1 MPTLDELLRAAYKT
15 ELVLCRRLMR
25 HRGLPQYDALVQ
37 VLERH
42 AIPLAQLLDER
53 ARAKSE
59 EAVRKAL
66 RRQQKEEALAQK
78 RARGEVGNMAYADH
92 ADRTNPAVWL
102 AWFDGSARPN
112 PGRIGIGGILRSPAG
127 ELFEH
132 CAAAGHG
139 DSNQA
144 EYLALIAILE
154 KAVQLNAAP
163 LIVCGDSRVVIDS
176 LRSASHAGTL
186 SAYHARARA
195 LLAQLPEVTLRWIP
209 RHRNAVADALSQ
221 RAFGGGDGDGNR
233 DGGADAGGDARPP
246 PQSLIISS

>member
-1 MPTLDELLRAAYKT
+1 MPTPSLEELLRAAYKT

-25 HRGLPQYDALVQ
+25 RQGLTQHAALAQ
-37 VLERH
+37 VLEKH
-42 AIPLAQLLDER
+42 GMPLAQLVAGR
-53 ARAKSE
+53 AQAKASD
-59 EAVRKAL
+59 AVRKAL

-78 RARGEVGNMAYADH
+78 RREQAGNTECAD
-92 ADRTNPAVWL
+92 ASSWL

-112 PGRIGIGGILRSPAG
+112 PGRIGIGGVLRSPAG

-154 KAVQLNAAP
+154 KALALGAAP

-176 LRSASHAGTL
+176 LRSDSHAGSL
-186 SAYHARARA
+186 SAYHAHARD
-195 LLAQLPEVTLRWIP
+195 LLAQLPDVALRWIP

-221 RAFGGGDGDGNR
+221 RAAGETGSPAPAGPA
-233 DGGADAGGDARPP
+233 AD
-246 PQSLIISS
+246 SLTP

>member
-1 MPTLDELLRAAYKT
+1 MPVPSLEELLRAAYKT

-25 HRGLPQYDALVQ
+25 HQGLAQRDALVQ
-37 VLERH
+37 VLEKH
-42 AIPLAQLLDER
+42 GMPLAQLTAER
-53 ARAKSE
+53 AQAKAAD
-59 EAVRKAL
+59 AVRKAL

-78 RARGEVGNMAYADH
+78 RREQAGNAEYAE
-92 ADRTNPAVWL
+92 ASSWL

-112 PGRIGIGGILRSPAG
+112 PGRIGIGGVLRSPAG

-132 CAAAGHG
+132 CAPAGHG

-154 KAVQLNAAP
+154 KALELGAAP

-176 LRSASHAGTL
+176 LRSDSHAGSL
-186 SAYHARARA
+186 SAYHAHARD
-195 LLAQLPEVTLRWIP
+195 LLAQLQDVTLRWIP

-221 RAFGGGDGDGNR
+221 RAFGAA
-233 DGGADAGGDARPP
+233 GA
-246 PQSLIISS
+246 SSPGQEIGSPTP

>member
-1 MPTLDELLRAAYKT
+1 MPALDELLRAAYKT
-15 ELVLCRRLMR
+15 EMVLCRRLMR
-25 HRGLPQYDALVQ
+25 NSGLAQREALIQ

-42 AIPLAQLLDER
+42 GLPIAQLLAER
-53 ARAKSE
+53 VKAK
-59 EAVRKAL
+59 ADDAARKAL
-66 RRQQKEEALAQK
+66 HRQQKAGALAQK
-78 RARGEVGNMAYADH
+78 RAREQAGNVEYTD
-92 ADRTNPAVWL
+92 PAVWL

-112 PGRIGIGGILRSPAG
+112 PGRIGIGGVLRNPAG

-144 EYLALIAILE
+144 EYLALIAVLE
-154 KAVQLNAAP
+154 KALQLKAAP

-176 LRSASHAGTL
+176 LRSASHAGPL
-186 SAYHARARA
+186 SAYHASAWA

-221 RAFGGGDGDGNR
+221 RAFGA
-233 DGGADAGGDARPP
+233 ADQEG
-246 PQSLIISS
+246 ISP

>member
-1 MPTLDELLRAAYKT
+1 MPAPSLEELLRAAYKT

-25 HRGLPQYDALVQ
+25 HQGLPQHEALMQ
-37 VLERH
+37 VLEKH
-42 AIPLAQLLDER
+42 GMPLAQLVAER
-53 ARAKSE
+53 ARAE
-59 EAVRKAL
+59 AADAVRKAL

-78 RARGEVGNMAYADH
+78 RRGQAIGEYDAGH
-92 ADRTNPAVWL
+92 ADAPYWL

-112 PGRIGIGGILRSPAG
+112 PGRIGIGGVLRSPAG

-154 KAVQLNAAP
+154 KALELGAAP

-176 LRSASHAGTL
+176 LGSDSHAGPL
-186 SAYHARARA
+186 SAYHARARD
-195 LLAQLPEVTLRWIP
+195 LLARLPDVTLRWIP
-209 RHRNAVADALSQ
+209 RHRNAAADALSQ
-221 RAFGGGDGDGNR
+221 RAFREAGTAASGLT
-233 DGGADAGGDARPP
+233 ADSFMP
-246 PQSLIISS
+246 

>member
-1 MPTLDELLRAAYKT
+1 MPALDELLRAAYKT

-25 HRGLPQYDALVQ
+25 NQGLAQREALMQ

-42 AIPLAQLLDER
+42 GVPLPQLLAGR
-53 ARAKSE
+53 AQAKAE

-78 RARGEVGNMAYADH
+78 RADH
-92 ADRTNPAVWL
+92 TNPTAWQ

-112 PGRIGIGGILRSPAG
+112 PGRIGIGGILRNPAG

-154 KAVQLNAAP
+154 KALQLNAAP

-195 LLAQLPEVTLRWIP
+195 LLAQLPNVTLRWIP

-221 RAFGGGDGDGNR
+221 RAFG
-233 DGGADAGGDARPP
+233 DAGVSP
-246 PQSLIISS
+246 

>member
-1 MPTLDELLRAAYKT
+1 MPALDELLRAAYKT

-25 HRGLPQYDALVQ
+25 NSGLTQGEALMQ

-42 AIPLAQLLDER
+42 GVPIDALLAER
-53 ARAKSE
+53 LKAKSDD
-59 EAVRKAL
+59 AVRKAL
-66 RRQQKEEALAQK
+66 HRQQKAEALAQK
-78 RARGEVGNMAYADH
+78 RAREQVENVEYAD
-92 ADRTNPAVWL
+92 PAVWL

-112 PGRIGIGGILRSPAG
+112 PGRIGIGGVLRSPAG

-154 KAVQLNAAP
+154 KALQLKAAP

-176 LRSASHAGTL
+176 LRSASHAGPL
-186 SAYHARARA
+186 SAYHASAWA
-195 LLAQLPEVTLRWIP
+195 LLAQLPDVTLRWIP

-221 RAFGGGDGDGNR
+221 RAFGNGLS
-233 DGGADAGGDARPP
+233 A
-246 PQSLIISS
+246 